1 MKSRKGIPY
10 TIAAVAIGVLCNVMF
25 NVSMNFLPTV
35 PLFMDSLFT
44 VAVTFIAGLVPGLIT
59 GLISNFCVLH
69 RHASRPVCSRSGNFR
84 AVQYIERACSIP
96 CFPARK
102 FPSVFFDLFLL
113 STLVAVVNSVLGGII
128 SSVLF
133 KGLDKFPSDYIVA
146 GMLIQDIPVMAAAVL
161 ARIPINLID
170 KTIAVFG
177 GYGLYLV
184 ASRKE

>member
-1 MKSRKGIPY
+1 
-10 TIAAVAIGVLCNVMF
+10 
-25 NVSMNFLPTV
+25 
-35 PLFMDSLFT
+35 MDSLFT

-59 GLISNFCVLH
+59 GLISNFAFSIVT
-69 RHASRPVCSRSGNFR
+69 PP
-84 AVQYIERACSIP
+84 VQYVPGAEIFALCNISSALVA
-96 CFPARK
+96 FLFSRK
-102 FPSVFFDLFLL
+102 KNSLGFFDLFLL